1 MQKLITELL
10 RKLAPALKS
19 VSRADALLMD
29 YFDDQIALIWT
40 TADVHRAANENKT
53 VLTEAQARELLR
65 QLHQQH
71 NKQHGLKWEDVVE
84 AIQQCG
90 LGRDIQRRE
99 LKRFIHQDVLTVDA
113 PKRRERP

>member
-1 MQKLITELL
+1 MQELITELL

-19 VSRADALLMD
+19 VSRADALLLD
-29 YFDDQIALIWT
+29 YFDDKIALIWT

-84 AIQQCG
+84 AIQQSG
-90 LGRDIQRRE
+90 LGRNIRRKE
-99 LKRFIHQDVLTVDA
+99 LHRFIHQDVLTMDP
-113 PKRRERP
+113 PKGKERP